1 MNEFLIDVTRLVIR
15 LMQGRIPTGVD
26 RICVAYV
33 QHYGKSGRAVLHR
46 GRFGGVLTRRASREL
61 FSLLLQPG
69 DNFFCSVVGLIAKSP
84 PMPLLRRKSA
94 GRFLF
99 NVGHSGLERPWYAQ
113 WLVRKKVRPIF
124 MVHDLIP
131 LTHPGFCRCGEDR
144 RHAARMKNVLKT
156 ATGIVTNSQTTFETL
171 SQFAALSGCAMPPA
185 IAALPGGGILPQS
198 FGPRPLPEP
207 YFVMLG
213 TVEPRK
219 NHWMVLMVWRQLIE
233 IHGSAAPRLVVIGQR
248 GWDCEN
254 VISLLERSSHM
265 RDFVLER
272 SNCSD
277 AEIVTYLQHA
287 RALLFPSFVEGC
299 GLPLIEALNLGV
311 PVIASNLPVFSEI
324 AGQVPEYLDPMDG
337 KGWLAHIM
345 DYSLPDSSRRAE
357 QLQRMP
363 HIKLPTWQTHFQT
376 VGKFLEK
383 LK

>member
-1 MNEFLIDVTRLVIR
+1 MK
-15 LMQGRIPTGVD
+15 GRIPTGVD

-33 QHYGKSGRAVLHR
+33 QHYGKSARAVLHR
-46 GRFGGVLTRRASREL
+46 GRFGGVLTCQASQEL

-69 DNFFCSVVGLIAKSP
+69 NNFFCRFVSLITKSP
-84 PMPLLRRKSA
+84 PLPLLKNKSA
-94 GRFLF
+94 GSFLF

-131 LTHPGFCRCGEDR
+131 LTHPEFCRCGEDR
-144 RHAARMKNVLKT
+144 RHAARMQNVLKT
-156 ATGIVTNSQTTFETL
+156 AAGIVTNSQTTFETL
-171 SQFAALSGCAMPPA
+171 SRFAALSGCAMPPA
-185 IAALPGGGILPQS
+185 IAALPGGGILSQS
-198 FGPRPLPEP
+198 LGPRPLSEP

-219 NHWMVLMVWRQLIE
+219 NHWMVLQVWRQLIE
-233 IHGSAAPRLVVIGQR
+233 IHGSAAPRLVVLGQR

-254 VISLLERSSHM
+254 VVRLLERSSYI

-272 SNCSD
+272 SNCPDS
-277 AEIVTYLQHA
+277 EIVTYLQHA
-287 RALLFPSFVEGC
+287 QALLFPSFVEGC

-324 AGQVPEYLDPMDG
+324 ASEVPEYLDPMDG
-337 KGWLAHIM
+337 KGWFAHIT

-363 HIKLPTWQTHFQT
+363 NIKLPTWQTHFQT